1 MARPRNP
8 NRDKARELWE
18 ADKSRSLA
26 SIGAELGL
34 PESRIR
40 KWKCEDKW
48 EQSGKGAFRNS
59 KKERSVSKRT
69 AAKLASMVE
78 ENGRLTDEQKLFC
91 LYYIK
96 SFNASRAYQ
105 KAYGCSYET
114 AMSNAWRLM
123 ENEGVRDEIKRL
135 KTARNEA
142 MLMDAEDIVALHW
155 RIAFASLDDFVEWG
169 RVEVPV
175 MAIYGPVTVKNPETG
190 EDEPLMREVNDVRFR
205 ESSEVDGQIVQEV
218 KLGRDGA
225 SIKLADRQKSLAFLE
240 RYFELN
246 PMDRHKKAYDLAKLE
261 LERRRSAAEADDGDL
276 SRLLE
281 AVKSV
286 E

>member
-26 SIGAELGL
+26 SIAAELGL
-34 PESRIR
+34 PASRIR
-40 KWKCEDKW
+40 KWKYEDKW
-48 EQSGKGAFRNS
+48 EQSDKGALRNA
-59 KKERSVSKRT
+59 KKERSVSKST
-69 AAKLASMVE
+69 EAKLVAMVE
-78 ENGRLTDEQKLFC
+78 ENEDLTDKQRAFC
-91 LYYIK
+91 LHYVK
-96 SFNASRAYQ
+96 SFNATRSYQ
-105 KAYGCSYET
+105 KAYGCSYEV
-114 AMSNAWRLM
+114 ANA
-123 ENEGVRDEIKRL
+123 EGPKLLVNPRIRNEIKRL

-142 MLMDAEDIVALHW
+142 MLMDAEDVVALHW

-169 RVEVPV
+169 RAEVPV
-175 MAIYGPVTVKNPETG
+175 MALYGPVEVENPETG
-190 EDEPLMREVNDVRFR
+190 EKEPLMREINDVRFR

-225 SIKLADRQKSLAFLE
+225 SIKLADRQRSLAFLE

-261 LERRRSAAEADDGDL
+261 LEHKRSAAEADEGDL

>member
-1 MARPRNP
+1 LARPRNP

-26 SIGAELGL
+26 SIAAELGL
-34 PESRIR
+34 PASRIR
-40 KWKCEDKW
+40 KWKYEDKW
-48 EQSGKGAFRNS
+48 EQSDKGALRNA
-59 KKERSVSKRT
+59 KKERSVSKST
-69 AAKLASMVE
+69 EAKLVAMVE
-78 ENGRLTDEQKLFC
+78 ENEDLTDKQRAFC
-91 LYYIK
+91 LHYVK
-96 SFNASRAYQ
+96 SFNATRSYQ
-105 KAYGCSYET
+105 KAYGCSYEV
-114 AMSNAWRLM
+114 ANA
-123 ENEGVRDEIKRL
+123 EGPKLLVNPRIRNEIKRL

-142 MLMDAEDIVALHW
+142 MLMDAEDVVALHW

-169 RVEVPV
+169 RAEVPV
-175 MAIYGPVTVKNPETG
+175 MALYGPVEVENPETG
-190 EDEPLMREVNDVRFR
+190 EKEPLMREINDVRFR

-225 SIKLADRQKSLAFLE
+225 SIKLADRQRSLAFLE

-261 LERRRSAAEADDGDL
+261 LEHKRSAAEADEGDL

>member
-18 ADKSRSLA
+18 ADKNRSLA
-26 SIGAELGL
+26 SIAAELGL

-40 KWKCEDKW
+40 KWKSEDKW
-48 EQSGKGAFRNS
+48 ERSDKGAFRNAV
-59 KKERSVSKRT
+59 KERSDSKNLDT
-69 AAKLASMVE
+69 KLVAMVE
-78 ENGRLTDEQKLFC
+78 ENPKLTDEQRLFC
-91 LYYIK
+91 LYYVK
-96 SFNASRAYQ
+96 SYNATRAYQ
-105 KAYGCSYET
+105 RAYGCSYET
-114 AMSNAWRLM
+114 AASNAWRMM
-123 ENEGVRDEIKRL
+123 ENEGVRNEIKRL
-135 KTARNEA
+135 KAARNEA

-175 MAIYGPVTVKNPETG
+175 MAIYGPVKVKNPETG
-190 EDEPLMREVNDVRFR
+190 EEEPLMREVNDVRFR
-205 ESSEVDGQIVQEV
+205 ESSEVDGQLVQEV

-225 SIKLADRQKSLAFLE
+225 SIKLADRQRSLAFLE

-246 PMDRHKKAYDLAKLE
+246 PMDRHKKAFDMAKLE
-261 LERRRSAAEADDGDL
+261 LERKRSSAETDEGDL
-276 SRLLE
+276 NRLLE
-281 AVKSV
+281 AVKNV

>member
-8 NRDKARELWE
+8 NRDKARELWQ
-18 ADKSRSLA
+18 ADPARTLA
-26 SIGAELGL
+26 SIAAELGL

-48 EQSGKGAFRNS
+48 EQPDKGAFRNA
-59 KKERSVSKRT
+59 KKERSVSKSMD
-69 AAKLASMVE
+69 AKLVAMVE
-78 ENGRLTDEQKLFC
+78 ENEDLTDRQRAFC
-91 LYYIK
+91 LNYIK
-96 SFNASRAYQ
+96 SFNATRSYQ
-105 KAYGCSYET
+105 KAYGCSYEV
-114 AMSNAWRLM
+114 ANA
-123 ENEGVRDEIKRL
+123 EGPKLLVNPRVRDEIKRL
-135 KTARNEA
+135 KKARNEA

-169 RVEVPV
+169 RTEEPV
-175 MAIYGPVTVKNPETG
+175 LSAFGPVEVKNPETG

-246 PMDRHKKAYDLAKLE
+246 PMDRHKKAFDMAKLE
-261 LERRRSAAEADDGDL
+261 LERKRSAAEADDGDL

-281 AVKSV
+281 AVKNV

>member
-18 ADKSRSLA
+18 ADRKRSLA

-48 EQSGKGAFRNS
+48 EQSGKGAFRNA

-69 AAKLASMVE
+69 AAKLAAMVE
-78 ENGRLTDEQKLFC
+78 GNDGLTDKQRAFC
-91 LYYIK
+91 LHYVK
-96 SFNASRAYQ
+96 SFNATRSYQ
-105 KAYGCSYET
+105 KAYGCSYEV
-114 AMSNAWRLM
+114 ANA
-123 ENEGVRDEIKRL
+123 EGPKLLVNPSIRDEIKRL

-175 MAIYGPVTVKNPETG
+175 MAIYGPLTVKNPETG
-190 EDEPLMREVNDVRFR
+190 EEEPLMREVNDVRFR
-205 ESSEVDGQIVQEV
+205 ESSEVDGQLVQEV

-225 SIKLADRQKSLAFLE
+225 SIKLADRQRSLAFLE

-246 PMDRHKKAYDLAKLE
+246 PMDRHKKAFDMAKLE
-261 LERRRSAAEADDGDL
+261 LERKRSSAETDEGDL
-276 SRLLE
+276 NRLLE
-281 AVKSV
+281 AVKNV

>member
-1 MARPRNP
+1 LARPRNP

-26 SIGAELGL
+26 SIAAELGL
-34 PESRIR
+34 PASRIR
-40 KWKCEDKW
+40 KWKYEDKW

-69 AAKLASMVE
+69 AAKLAAMVE
-78 ENGRLTDEQKLFC
+78 ENEDLTDKQRAFC
-91 LYYIK
+91 LHYVK
-96 SFNASRAYQ
+96 SFNATRSYQ
-105 KAYGCSYET
+105 KAYGCSYEV
-114 AMSNAWRLM
+114 ANA
-123 ENEGVRDEIKRL
+123 EGPKLLVNPRIRNEIKRL

-142 MLMDAEDIVALHW
+142 MLMDAEDVVALHW

-169 RVEVPV
+169 RAEVPV
-175 MAIYGPVTVKNPETG
+175 MALYGPVEVENPETG
-190 EDEPLMREVNDVRFR
+190 EKEPLMREINDVRFR

-225 SIKLADRQKSLAFLE
+225 SIKLADRQRSLAFLE

-261 LERRRSAAEADDGDL
+261 LEHKRSAAEADEGDL